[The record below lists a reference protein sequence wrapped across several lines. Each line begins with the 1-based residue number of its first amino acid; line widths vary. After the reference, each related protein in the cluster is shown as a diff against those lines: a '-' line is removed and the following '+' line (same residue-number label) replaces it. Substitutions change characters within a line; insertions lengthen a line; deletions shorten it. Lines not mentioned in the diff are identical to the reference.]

1 MNNLAKHIEIL
12 LLDNDCVI
20 VPNLGGFIAHYQP
33 AYYQEEND
41 TFYPPVRTIAFN
53 SQLNINDGLLAQSY
67 MKTFQTD
74 FPDACTKIEAD
85 VNQLV
90 EQLHQEGV
98 FRIPHIGTMH
108 YNMQQTYEFI
118 PSEVG
123 VFTPG
128 LYGLGTFTM
137 QPLDCLRQTNATT
150 EKLVTTT
157 PKQSQE
163 FGKVIPA
170 QTYTSSKEKKKKAK
184 VIAMRTLEHV
194 AAAAVAIIAFFLLSV
209 PAENTYMDKGEY
221 ASLGTD
227 GLFESLKAQSLAFN
241 YQPVSDQQN
250 KANKSARKPVVTK
263 TVKIEKNNEEKVI
276 TETKKMEQVETTP
289 SPAQPAIVEAKAPT
303 KQYYLIV
310 ASLGTRDD
318 AEIAVKRYAQKG
330 YEGGMILENNGR
342 YRIALEKYEDQAEAN
357 RRVALLR
364 QDDRFKEAWV
374 FSSK

>member
-33 AYYQEEND
+33 AYYLEEND

-74 FPDACTKIEAD
+74 FPDASKKIEAD
-85 VNQLV
+85 VNELV
-90 EQLHQEGV
+90 EQLHKEGV
-98 FRIPHIGTMH
+98 YRIPHIGVMR

-137 QPLDCLRQTNATT
+137 QPLTDLRQTSITT
-150 EKLVTTT
+150 EQQVTE
-157 PKQSQE
+157 QE
-163 FGKVIPA
+163 KTNKDSNKVIPI
-170 QTYTSSKEKKKKAK
+170 QTFAINKEKKNKAK
-184 VIAMRTLEHV
+184 VIAMRTLEHI

-209 PAENTYMDKGEY
+209 PAENTYMNKGEY

-241 YQPVSDQQN
+241 YQPVSNQHN
-250 KANKSARKPVVTK
+250 KENKSVRKPVVTK
-263 TVKIEKNNEEKVI
+263 TVKIEKNNKEEHVAEIKAKESVVTVTKPTTSATI
-276 TETKKMEQVETTP
+276 TPDT
-289 SPAQPAIVEAKAPT
+289 PT
-303 KQYYLIV
+303 KHYYLIV
-310 ASLGTRDD
+310 ASLGNRED
-318 AEIAVKRYAQKG
+318 AVKAVDRFARKG

-342 YRIALEKYEDQAEAN
+342 YRIALEKFENQAEAYK
-357 RRVALLR
+357 RIVQLR
-364 QDDRFKEAWV
+364 QIEQFKEAWV
-374 FSSK
+374 FSGK